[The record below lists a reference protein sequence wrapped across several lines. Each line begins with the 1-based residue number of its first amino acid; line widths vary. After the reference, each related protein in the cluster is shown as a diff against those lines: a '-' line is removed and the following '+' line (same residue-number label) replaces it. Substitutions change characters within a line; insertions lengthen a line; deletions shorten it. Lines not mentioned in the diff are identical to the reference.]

1 MNINFNN
8 YRNNTLVEKQIQDVI
23 NEAYN
28 KLGTID
34 QYKMMMGFGDGRQR
48 PDRFSFVIALPLPF
62 MSIDWNDYIGY
73 LVQIREQSAAF
84 NTDSVLIRTP
94 NGKLQNWGNQS
105 FLILPEQEAL
115 KIRHLFNKLIKEDKE
130 YIAEGGMYTV
140 NGSKPHN
147 AYIVK

>member
-1 MNINFNN
+1 MNINFKD
-8 YRNNTLVEKQIQDVI
+8 YINNTLVEKQIQDVI

-28 KLGTID
+28 KLGTVD
-34 QYKMMMGFGDGRQR
+34 QYKIMGFSDGRQR

-62 MSIDWNDYIGY
+62 MNIDWNDYIGY
-73 LVQIREQSAAF
+73 LVQIREQSSVF

-105 FLILPEQEAL
+105 FLILPDQESS
-115 KIRHLFNKLIKEDKE
+115 KIKHFFNKLIKEDKE
-130 YIAEGGMYTV
+130 YIAEGGMYTI
-140 NGSKPHN
+140 NGLKPHN